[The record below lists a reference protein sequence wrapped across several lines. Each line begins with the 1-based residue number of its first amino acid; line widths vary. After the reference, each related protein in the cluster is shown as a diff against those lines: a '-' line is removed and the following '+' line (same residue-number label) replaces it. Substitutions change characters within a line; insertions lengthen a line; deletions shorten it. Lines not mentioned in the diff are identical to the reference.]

1 MNPTHP
7 GPWGAT
13 PPSSTARQLPPIPAA
28 VAGRA
33 RSPAP
38 GDAWA
43 IPSQGNP
50 RSRARVRRNPRKTMR
65 RGARGLVDDVQVWA
79 REPGGTEQKIRK
91 TVGPSEGASCAT
103 ALCDIDC
110 LPRGL
115 QYEQVFSCSCR
126 LLRLPVAPFAPPRV
140 GGRHFGLGEN
150 HPWPISGVLI
160 AEPRRSVSPPAVLL
174 AARPS
179 PFMMIGENGSVSVA
193 VGDATS
199 IFPDRKPAASGAAQR
214 SGTYH
219 GGLQQRRRSWFFS
232 WVEEGCSWP
241 GPQGSSPPPT
251 PPSQRPRHPGERL
264 PPSPRCVPPRRARTS
279 RWIPWRPLWM
289 GQDRRSPPPK
299 PISRLR
305 IPNRA
310 ACGAAEKATWRAP
323 DRVVGRRPRLSP
335 S

>member
-1 MNPTHP
+1 MNPAHP

-13 PPSSTARQLPPIPAA
+13 PPSSTARQPPPIPSA
-28 VAGRA
+28 VGGRA

-38 GDAWA
+38 GDALD
-43 IPSQGNP
+43 PS
-50 RSRARVRRNPRKTMR
+50 
-65 RGARGLVDDVQVWA
+65 
-79 REPGGTEQKIRK
+79 EPGKSQDQGQDQGPDQGPDQDQGQGQVQKESTKSRR
-91 TVGPSEGASCAT
+91 VPGDASCAKH
-103 ALCDIDC
+103 LCDIDC